1 MLWIALAVTAAAPQS
16 AAEKAPAR
24 LQAYAT
30 VRIIQSATIRLGDAA
45 SGWLGMELRATET
58 RFRDADGTMR
68 PARIV
73 EFP

>member
-1 MLWIALAVTAAAPQS
+1 MIGIALALAAAAPGS
-16 AAEKAPAR
+16 VPERAPAR

-30 VRIIQSATIRLGDAA
+30 VRIIQSATVHIGKAA
-45 SGWLGMELRATET
+45 SWHDKELRATKT